1 MAKQHYF
8 MRLQVLLIGKEDRL
22 RSVEKK
28 LVEQEAKDL
37 EDILTL

>member
-8 MRLQVLLIGKEDRL
+8 KRLQALLIGKEDRL